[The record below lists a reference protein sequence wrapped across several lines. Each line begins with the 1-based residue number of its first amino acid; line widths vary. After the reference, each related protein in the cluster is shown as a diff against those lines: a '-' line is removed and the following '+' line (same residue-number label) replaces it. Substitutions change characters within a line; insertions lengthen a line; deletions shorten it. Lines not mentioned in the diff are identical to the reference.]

1 MLEVRLVVT
10 AGKQKVALESETAKK
25 QPHCQLKKKGQ
36 KKKQKIEISDT
47 GERVRPAQVRMK
59 RQIVEAA
66 G

>member
-25 QPHCQLKKKGQ
+25 TATLPAKKRGQ
-36 KKKQKIEISDT
+36 KKQKIEKSDT
-47 GERVRPAQVRMK
+47 GERVRP
-59 RQIVEAA
+59 